1 MRTVKLIVLG
11 LLAVIL
17 IILGVANMAAVDLH
31 LLPEAVFGEG
41 FSIKGLPLAVVI
53 LAAVLTGILAGLV
66 IEFLREHEQRR
77 VAEEK
82 RREIVKLRQEVTRLR
97 TKLGDREDDRLGD
110 VRPCPSGRA
119 PLSRCRGE
127 EGKGC
132 HPHRGGPGE
141 QPRPRRRRH
150 PP

>member
-17 IILGVANMAAVDLH
+17 ITLGVANMAAVELY
-31 LLPEAVFGEG
+31 LLPAALFGDS

-66 IEFLREHEQRR
+66 LEFLREHKQRS
-77 VAEEK
+77 VAAEK

-97 TKLGDREDDRLGD
+97 TKLGDREDDL
-110 VRPCPSGRA
+110 
-119 PLSRCRGE
+119 
-127 EGKGC
+127 
-132 HPHRGGPGE
+132 
-141 QPRPRRRRH
+141 PRIPAA
-150 PP
+150 

>member
-17 IILGVANMAAVDLH
+17 IALGVANMAAVDLF
-31 LLPEAVFGEG
+31 LLPAVLFGDS

-82 RREIVKLRQEVTRLR
+82 RREIVRLRQEISRLR
-97 TKLGDREDDRLGD
+97 AKLGNRDDEL
-110 VRPCPSGRA
+110 
-119 PLSRCRGE
+119 
-127 EGKGC
+127 
-132 HPHRGGPGE
+132 
-141 QPRPRRRRH
+141 PRIPAA
-150 PP
+150 